1 MQKESE
7 KSCKKWFLFG
17 VCKGFKNLP
26 LISMEKSSS
35 DGAEQM
41 LMIEPEIEIRKIK
54 KVHGRRS
61 NSDSSVHVHSVTVL
75 WDMRKKINI

>member
-1 MQKESE
+1 MQKSLR
-7 KSCKKWFLFG
+7 SHARNNFCG

-54 KVHGRRS
+54 K
-61 NSDSSVHVHSVTVL
+61 SS
-75 WDMRKKINI
+75 WKNQKKQQQ